1 MSNQVIGVD
10 IGTTS
15 TKAVVFDTD
24 GRVVAHHAVEYPLL
38 TPTPAAAEQ
47 DPDEIY
53 RAVLAAIREAAR
65 KARSAPADVVCVAF
79 TPPCT
84 A

>member
-1 MSNQVIGVD
+1 M
-10 IGTTS
+10 
-15 TKAVVFDTD
+15 VFDTA

-47 DPDEIY
+47 DPDEIH
-53 RAVLAAIREAAR
+53 RAVLTAIQAAVR
-65 KARSAPADVVCVAF
+65 KAGAAPGDVVCVAF
-79 TPPCT
+79 SAAMHSLIAVDADGRPPARPCT